1 MLVRLSTEATA
12 ELNVL
17 RGMDEMSAAGV
28 DACLEFLALE
38 YDALEAET
46 EAGFSIEAVV
56 GLKQQ
61 RNAYVFRVKYE
72 EFIPNRRILFLRLR
86 SGPFVTGIHARGDLY
101 DPLKEP
107 LVRAMRYWGRRRYL

>member
-12 ELNVL
+12 DLNAL
-17 RGMDEMSAAGV
+17 REMDEMLAAGV
-28 DACLEFLALE
+28 EACLELLALE

-46 EAGFSIEAVV
+46 EAGFSIESIV

-61 RNAYVFRVKYE
+61 RNADVFRVKFE
-72 EFIPNRRILFLRLR
+72 EFIPSLRILFLRLR
-86 SGPFVTGIHARGDLY
+86 GGPFVTGIHDRGTLY